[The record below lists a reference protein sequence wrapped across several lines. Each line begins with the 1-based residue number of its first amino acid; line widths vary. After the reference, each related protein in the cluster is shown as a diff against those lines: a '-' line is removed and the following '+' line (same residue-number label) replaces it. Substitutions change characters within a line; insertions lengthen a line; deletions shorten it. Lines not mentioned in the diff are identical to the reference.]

1 MNIEEIKAEIDATA
15 TKEELIE
22 VLRRNNVPEHEIIKI
37 IEEHDMIATYSGEL
51 SDDELDAVTGGVDLQ
66 AATNILIKYGFKKIK
81 TLLFDNNEKNEDEML

>member
-1 MNIEEIKAEIDATA
+1 MNIEELKAEIEAA
-15 TKEELIE
+15 STKEELLE
-22 VLRRNNVPEHEIIKI
+22 VLRRNNVPEHEMIKVVGD
-37 IEEHDMIATYSGEL
+37 HDMIATYSGEL